1 MKAPVT
7 LKDVA
12 EAAGVS
18 TATVSRVVNG
28 TGRIKKSTVQKV
40 QAAVETLGFRP
51 NAMGRNLK
59 TSRTHT
65 FGVMLPSLS
74 NPIFA
79 EVVEGIQAAA
89 QSSGYS
95 ILITCN
101 NYRESE
107 EHHAIETMLANR
119 VEGLILTVADA
130 DNSAQ
135 LDRLDAQNVPYVLLF
150 NQPAGPGRSAVTV
163 DNVAA
168 GRLVA
173 EEFIDLGHTSF
184 GMIAG
189 RFEASD
195 RSRARFC
202 GFRQGIEA
210 AGYAAPALIE
220 VDFVE
225 GRTLRGVRNLL
236 ARENAP
242 TALFCSTDLLAL
254 SVLSALRELRVRV
267 PEDISVIGFDGIPFG
282 QFAHPTLATVAQPS
296 RAMGQAAVQ
305 HLLGRLTG
313 GGVPHV
319 QLLPI
324 TYRPGGSADS
334 APVARAPDHTK
345 TAKQPNEGMQGHET
359 R

>member
-1 MKAPVT
+1 MNTPVT
-7 LKDVA
+7 LKHVA

-28 TGRIKKSTVQKV
+28 TGKLKRSTVLKV
-40 QAAVETLGFRP
+40 QAAIETLGFRP

-65 FGVMLPSLS
+65 FGVMLPSLT

-79 EVVEGIQAAA
+79 EVVEGLQAAA

-95 ILITCN
+95 VLITCN

-119 VEGLILTVADA
+119 VEGLILTVTDA
-130 DNSAQ
+130 DNSPQ

-150 NQPAGPGRSAVTV
+150 NQPADTRRSAVTV

-173 EEFIDLGHTSF
+173 EEFLELGHERF

-189 RFEASD
+189 RFDASD
-195 RSRARFC
+195 RSRARYC
-202 GFRQGIEA
+202 GFKAGIEA
-210 AGYAAPALIE
+210 AGLEAPDLVE

-236 ARENAP
+236 AQDNPP
-242 TALFCSTDLLAL
+242 TALFCSTDILAL
-254 SVLSALRELRVRV
+254 SVMSALRELGVRV
-267 PEDISVIGFDGIPFG
+267 PEDVSVIGFDGIPFG
-282 QFAHPTLATVAQPS
+282 QFMHPSLATVVQPS
-296 RAMGQAAVQ
+296 RAMGQVAVQ

-313 GGVPHV
+313 GGVPQV

-324 TYRPGGSADS
+324 AFRPGGSVDVVPS
-334 APVARAPDHTK
+334 
-345 TAKQPNEGMQGHET
+345 TASNELPGSKKQPSQGMSGHEN